1 MRENIYS
8 WAPTS
13 NEVGSN
19 ILVVEMHEQN
29 GEPLPITDKFGGE
42 LKTEYWRLCVDGAVT
57 TVYPI
62 VAEHPVV
69 KVKVVTL
76 IRKSGHKRLQ
86 LYSIIHQSSSIRS
99 KPTIPVS
106 PFAILV

>member
-13 NEVGSN
+13 NEVDSN

-42 LKTEYWRLCVDGAVT
+42 LKTQVLA
-57 TVYPI
+57 TVRGRCDDHGLSHRCST
-62 VAEHPVV
+62 HPVV
-69 KVKVVTL
+69 NV
-76 IRKSGHKRLQ
+76 
-86 LYSIIHQSSSIRS
+86 
-99 KPTIPVS
+99 
-106 PFAILV
+106 